1 MKGET
6 TLSDAEW
13 EEKFNTPR
21 NRLLKE
27 IFGDTSCPVKDIS
40 PKVVIKDEN
49 WDRGNDFMV
58 NRRPRFYKSS
68 NSEFGQIASWNDQM
82 RTSGKIVSQVEDE
95 SSASLK
101 EKPELV
107 K

>member
-1 MKGET
+1 MKDET

-40 PKVVIKDEN
+40 PKVLIKDEN
-49 WDRGNDFMV
+49 WNKGNDFMV
-58 NRRPRFYKSS
+58 DSRPRFYKSS
-68 NSEFGQIASWNDQM
+68 NSELGQIASWNDQM
-82 RTSGKIVSQVEDE
+82 RTSGKIVSQVKDE
-95 SSASLK
+95 PPASLK
-101 EKPELV
+101 EKLEPV